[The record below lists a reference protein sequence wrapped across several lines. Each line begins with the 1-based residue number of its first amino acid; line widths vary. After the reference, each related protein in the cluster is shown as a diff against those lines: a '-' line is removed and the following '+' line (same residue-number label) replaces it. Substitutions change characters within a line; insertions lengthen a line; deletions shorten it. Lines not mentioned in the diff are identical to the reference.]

1 MIFFKDK
8 NKKMNIQIWISHHD
22 SLAGWLPVGILLFI
36 QQLVATLDK
45 HQGFDRCNKKTYWLC
60 FRICLQCCWQ
70 HFQKIVAPKRATA
83 RVRFKPKGAF
93 TSSTGM
99 KKARGST
106 IKFPILRE
114 QYQHKKH
121 RPAHFTCH
129 SLSSHIDCSNATVL
143 CICEKERET

>member
-1 MIFFKDK
+1 MIRLPAGFQLAFSCLSSSLWPHSTSTKDL
-8 NKKMNIQIWISHHD
+8 IAAI
-22 SLAGWLPVGILLFI
+22 
-36 QQLVATLDK
+36 
-45 HQGFDRCNKKTYWLC
+45 KTYWLC

-70 HFQKIVAPKRATA
+70 HFQKIVASKRATA